1 MTVSRLVSF
10 SSLAALA
17 LGLAAAPV
25 PVFAAAVV
33 GQPAPAF
40 TLTDTKGKQHSL
52 ADFAGKTV
60 VLEWLNHDCPFVKK
74 HYESGNMQALQA
86 KETAKGVVWLSV
98 VSSAPGKEGHHP
110 PAKLDEM
117 TSAKNAKPTAV
128 LLDSDGTAGRAYG
141 AKTTP
146 HMFVIDGKGVLAYAG
161 AIDDKPSTDQ
171 ADVKTARSYVD
182 AALEELRAG
191 KPVSTSSTTAYGCGV
206 KY

>member
-10 SSLAALA
+10 ASLSALA
-17 LGLAAAPV
+17 LALVGTPAPV
-25 PVFAAAVV
+25 SAAAVV

-52 ADFAGKTV
+52 SDFAGKTV

-74 HYESGNMQALQA
+74 HYESGNMQALQT
-86 KETAKGVVWLSV
+86 KETAQGVVWLSV
-98 VSSAPGKEGHHP
+98 VSSAPGKEGNYP

-117 TSAKNAKPTAV
+117 TAAKNAKPTAV
-128 LLDSDGTAGRAYG
+128 LLDADGTAGRAYG

-146 HMFVIDGKGVLAYAG
+146 HMFVIDSKGVLAYAG

-171 ADVKTARSYVD
+171 ADVKTARNYVA
-182 AALEELRAG
+182 AALDELRAG
-191 KPVSTSSTTAYGCGV
+191 KPVTTSSTTAYGCGV